1 MVKTREALREAHGLS
16 RLAVVLRDSGD
27 AITVQDLSGRT
38 LAWNPGAA
46 RLYGWSEAEA
56 MQMNVCDRIPQPLLE
71 NALAKL
77 VQLSR
82 AEVLQP
88 YRTERLTKQG
98 AVVEVSIISTALINE
113 AGQMYAIATTERR
126 VPSTTDVGRTH
137 DDRQG

>member
-1 MVKTREALREAHGLS
+1 VA
-16 RLAVVLRDSGD
+16 
-27 AITVQDLSGRT
+27 RT

-126 VPSTTDVGRTH
+126 VPSNDGCREDFTMTG
-137 DDRQG
+137 QG